1 MVEND
6 SVWIESR
13 RRLRFSVRN
22 IDFVLVDVRSF
33 SLVAIHNELLSYAAR
48 AETRAEDCAVF
59 CSYKVARRI
68 LAKESLPI

>member
-33 SLVAIHNELLSYAAR
+33 SLVAIHNELLSYAAELR
-48 AETRAEDCAVF
+48 QEQKDCAVF
-59 CSYKVARRI
+59 CQ
-68 LAKESLPI
+68 L